1 MRNEIAEKLNGLPG
15 FLYQIGRKHYFIGRW
30 ICTEATELEQ
40 KDACDMYHL
49 LGGGTPDREGKLY
62 FGKCRAY
69 ADLALTPPPDLEGTK
84 EKIHELVAALTEEEL
99 VSAIRSCETWQRDH
113 KAEIEAFR
121 EKYTG
126 ACDGRATERILELAG
141 LKQDRR

>member
-69 ADLALTPPPDLEGTK
+69 ADLALTPPPDPEGTK
-84 EKIHELVAALTEEEL
+84 EKIHELVSALTEEEL
-99 VSAIRSCETWQRDH
+99 AALIRQIASV
-113 KAEIEAFR
+113 EA
-121 EKYTG
+121 
-126 ACDGRATERILELAG
+126 DLERYGSRVEM
-141 LKQDRR
+141 